1 MLFTCAVYECIYDEA
16 EARLLY
22 AKRGNFQEGR
32 PLARVS
38 SYPSGE
44 VLVNQD
50 EKLKRS
56 GFWLSLNNVFLRFT
70 FSQSV
75 TWI

>member
-56 GFWLSLNNVFLRFT
+56 GFWLSLNNVFLRCT